1 MWDCLKEE
9 INKEYFKK
17 LMSFIDNE
25 YESKICYPEYDN
37 IFRAFNLDYND
48 VKCVILGQDPYINGE
63 AMGLSFSVPNDI
75 KTPPTLINIFKEL
88 ESDLNIKRTE
98 SDLSDWVDQGVLLLN
113 AILTVEAK
121 KSLSHKNQGWERFT
135 DCVLEKLNMRDGIV
149 FILWGNDAKKKSKLL
164 TNKNNLIIESSHPSP
179 LGCYRSFYGSK
190 PFSRCNEF
198 LLKNNK
204 EEIKW

>member
-9 INKEYFKK
+9 INKDYFKN
-17 LMSFIDNE
+17 LICFVDNE
-25 YESKICYPEYDN
+25 YESKLCYPEYDN

-88 ESDLNIKRTE
+88 KSDLNINRTQ
-98 SDLSDWVDQGVLLLN
+98 SDLSDWACQGVLLLN

-121 KSLSHKNQGWERFT
+121 KSLSHKNKGWEKFT
-135 DCVLEKLNMRDGIV
+135 DCVFEKLNMRDGIV
-149 FILWGNDAKKKSKLL
+149 FILWGNDARKKAKLL

-179 LGCYRSFYGSK
+179 LGCHKSFFGSK

-198 LLKNNK
+198 LKKNNK
-204 EEIKW
+204 EAIKW